1 MSRVP
6 NRLMGRALT
15 RVSRGLARVRSAA
28 PRAGNRLFQV
38 VSSVG
43 FWVGVSVIS
52 VVSLGV
58 VLSIEHWNWLQ
69 GGTGP
74 TNNAAAVRNIA
85 LVVGGIV
92 AILIALWRS
101 LVAERQ
107 ATAATRQAQI
117 GERTYLNERYRQ
129 AASMLGDSEVAVRLG
144 GIVAL
149 ERLAE
154 DHHDEFRH
162 ETFKLLLEFVRTPP
176 ALQQPLP
183 NVWDGWLQTARPA
196 TRQDVQ
202 AAVKVIAKIERLP
215 RNRDDTGL
223 LYWLD
228 LRGAQLCGVELYG
241 LRLSRANLENSN
253 LMFAHMEH
261 MDLTGAQL
269 QWADCRQALLE
280 DADLSDATMSDA
292 DFSGVKAR
300 QCKFRGAMMPAKMV
314 DADLAKSDLTE
325 ATFPNTDL
333 TGAELH
339 GANLTGANLRGQF
352 YWIDQAGKH
361 EAEDNAVRIAQ
372 EQLDEAVADPDRPPT
387 LSVLPVRDGEPK
399 TRLVW
404 RGKAPSEDLSEDG
417 T

>member
-6 NRLMGRALT
+6 NRLMTRALT
-15 RVSRGLARVRSAA
+15 RVSRGLARMRSAA
-28 PRAGNRLFQV
+28 SRAGNRLFKV
-38 VSSVG
+38 VSSLG
-43 FWVGVSVIS
+43 LWVGVSVVS

-107 ATAATRQAQI
+107 ATAATRQAEI

-129 AASMLGDSEVAVRLG
+129 AASMLGDSEVVVRLG

-162 ETFKLLLEFVRTPP
+162 ETFKLLLEFIRTPP

-183 NVWDGWLQTARPA
+183 NVWDGWLQTTRPA

-202 AAVKVIAKIERLP
+202 AAVNVIAKLERLP

-228 LRGAQLCGVELYG
+228 LRGAQLCGVELYE
-241 LRLSRANLENSN
+241 LRLSRAYLENAN
-253 LMFAHMEH
+253 LMFAKMER
-261 MDLTGAQL
+261 MDLTGAQ
-269 QWADCRQALLE
+269 
-280 DADLSDATMSDA
+280 
-292 DFSGVKAR
+292 F
-300 QCKFRGAMMPAKMV
+300 
-314 DADLAKSDLTE
+314 
-325 ATFPNTDL
+325 
-333 TGAELH
+333 
-339 GANLTGANLRGQF
+339 
-352 YWIDQAGKH
+352 
-361 EAEDNAVRIAQ
+361 
-372 EQLDEAVADPDRPPT
+372 
-387 LSVLPVRDGEPK
+387 
-399 TRLVW
+399 
-404 RGKAPSEDLSEDG
+404 
-417 T
+417 